1 MTVVWTDPKTEQ
13 QSRMMRDLA
22 TRLLV
27 EADPNKLDAL
37 IKQLT
42 VMVRDEIAN

>member
-1 MTVVWTDPKTEQ
+1 MTLVWTDPKTEQ
-13 QSRMMRDLA
+13 RSLMIRDLA

-42 VMVRDEIAN
+42 LMVRNEIVN